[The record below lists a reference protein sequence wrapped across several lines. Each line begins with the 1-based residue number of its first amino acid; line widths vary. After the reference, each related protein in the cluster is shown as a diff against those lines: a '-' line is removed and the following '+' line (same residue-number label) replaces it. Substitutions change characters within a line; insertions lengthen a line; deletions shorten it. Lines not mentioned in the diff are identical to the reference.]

1 MLAARVSGT
10 AADETVQPIPGLPP
24 ISVGVGVQTSIYDCD
39 KKCTY
44 SPSTVSAGESSVQG
58 IALDSIRLY
67 INQRQRD
74 RYAQI
79 DFQHCTQAAAGVPAT
94 TRSK

>member
-1 MLAARVSGT
+1 MLAARVSGA

-24 ISVGVGVQTSIYDCD
+24 ISVGVGVQASIYDCD

-67 INQRQRD
+67 INGSVTD
-74 RYAQI
+74 TLKLTFNT
-79 DFQHCTQAAAGVPAT
+79 DTQAAAGVPAT